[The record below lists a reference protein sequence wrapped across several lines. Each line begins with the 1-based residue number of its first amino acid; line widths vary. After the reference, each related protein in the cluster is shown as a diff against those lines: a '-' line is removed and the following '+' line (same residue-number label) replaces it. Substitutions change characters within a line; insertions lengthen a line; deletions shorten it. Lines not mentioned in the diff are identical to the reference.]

1 MKDVSNLTYDTKEI
15 LEIVQKEEITAY
27 HIYNNIAKKIKSERN
42 KKILEN
48 IANDEKKH
56 SAIWMKYTN
65 KDAAPNK
72 LKVFWYFLISQIL
85 GFTFAIKL
93 MERSEEISTKHYAI
107 LSNEIP
113 EALKVLKEEER
124 HEDDLIAMLDEEKLR
139 YVGSIVL
146 GLNDALVEITGTLAG
161 LILAIQNTKIIAL
174 LGLVTGISAT
184 ISMASSDYLASKS
197 EGRKDAAKSATY
209 TGISYIVT
217 VLLLVLPFLIFNDS
231 EYILATIVMVIT
243 TLLIIAAFNYYIS
256 VAQDAPFKRRFL
268 EMASIS
274 LGVSFIA
281 FVIGVAIKQF
291 LGISL

>member
-1 MKDVSNLTYDTKEI
+1 MKEVKNLAYETKEI
-15 LEIVQKEEITAY
+15 LEIVQKEEITAH
-27 HIYNNIAKKIKSERN
+27 HIYNNIAKKIKSDSN
-42 KKILEN
+42 KKILKN

-56 SAIWMKYTN
+56 SAIWMKYTH
-65 KDAAPNK
+65 KDATPNK
-72 LKVFWYFLISQIL
+72 LKVFWYSLISKIL

-93 MERSEEISTKHYAI
+93 LERGEEISAKHYAI
-107 LSNEIP
+107 LSKEIP
-113 EALKVLKEEER
+113 EALNILQEEER
-124 HEDDLIAMLDEEKLR
+124 HEDELIAMLDEEKLK

-184 ISMASSDYLASKS
+184 ISMASSDYLASRS

-217 VLLLVLPFLIFNDS
+217 VLLLVLPFLIFNNS
-231 EYILATIVMVIT
+231 EYILATIVMVLT

-256 VAQDAPFKRRFL
+256 VAQDAPFKKRFF

-274 LGVSFIA
+274 IGVSFIA
-281 FVIGVAIKQF
+281 FIIGVAIKHF
-291 LGISL
+291 LGISI

>member
-1 MKDVSNLTYDTKEI
+1 MKEVKNLTYESKEI

-27 HIYNNIAKKIKSERN
+27 HIYNNIAKKIKSDSN

-56 SAIWMKYTN
+56 SAIWMKYTH
-65 KDAAPNK
+65 KDTSPNK
-72 LKVFWYFLISQIL
+72 LKVFWYTLISQIL

-93 MERSEEISTKHYAI
+93 MERSEEISAKYYAL
-107 LSNEIP
+107 LSKEIP
-113 EALKVLKEEER
+113 EALKILQEEER
-124 HEDDLIAMLDEEKLR
+124 HEDELIAMLDEEKLK

-184 ISMASSDYLASKS
+184 ISMASSDYLASRS

-209 TGISYIVT
+209 TGMSYIVT
-217 VLLLVLPFLIFNDS
+217 VILLVLPFLIFNNS
-231 EYILATIVMVIT
+231 QYILATIVMVIT

-256 VAQDAPFKRRFL
+256 VAQGAPFKKRFF

-274 LGVSFIA
+274 IGVSFIA
-281 FVIGVAIKQF
+281 FIIGVAIKHF
-291 LGISL
+291 LGISI

>member
-1 MKDVSNLTYDTKEI
+1 MKEVKNLTYETKEI

-27 HIYNNIAKKIKSERN
+27 HIYKNIAKKIKSESN

-56 SAIWMKYTN
+56 SAIWMKYTH
-65 KDAAPNK
+65 KDASPSK
-72 LKVFWYFLISQIL
+72 LKVFWYTLVSRIL

-93 MERSEEISTKHYAI
+93 MERSEEISAKHYSI
-107 LSNEIP
+107 ISKEIP
-113 EALKVLKEEER
+113 EALKIIQEEER
-124 HEDDLIAMLDEEKLR
+124 HEDELIAMLDEEKLK

-197 EGRKDAAKSATY
+197 EGRDDAAKSATY
-209 TGISYIVT
+209 TGISYIIT

-231 EYILATIVMVIT
+231 EYILATIVMILT
-243 TLLIIAAFNYYIS
+243 TLLIITAFNYYIS

-274 LGVSFIA
+274 IGVSFIA
-281 FVIGVAIKQF
+281 FIIGVAIKHF
-291 LGISL
+291 LGISI